1 MQQKVPELLQHL
13 LLRLGQL
20 EVGGVALDGV
30 QGAACF
36 GHRWLVAILSRSPPA
51 SINEIL
57 IVPDSECM
65 TPHPMAEICVLLFAV
80 ATPVAL
86 MFSKIFYN

>member
-30 QGAACF
+30 EGAASA
-36 GHRWLVAILSRSPPA
+36 GHRWLVAILSRSKD
-51 SINEIL
+51 EKQFDYTL
-57 IVPDSECM
+57 DSR
-65 TPHPMAEICVLLFAV
+65 A
-80 ATPVAL
+80 
-86 MFSKIFYN
+86 